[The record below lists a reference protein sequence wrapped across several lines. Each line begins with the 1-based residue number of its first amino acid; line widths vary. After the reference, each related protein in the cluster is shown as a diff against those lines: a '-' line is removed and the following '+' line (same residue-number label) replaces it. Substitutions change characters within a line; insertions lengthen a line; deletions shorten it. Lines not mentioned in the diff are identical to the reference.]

1 LLFFGGGGAPPL
13 VFALGSSAVW
23 LGGDFWL
30 AALEAARRLGRRA
43 ILITGTGSLPSLPQ
57 WAREFSYLPYSQVFP
72 HACVVVHQ
80 AGIGTL
86 AQALRAGRPQLITPV
101 WFDQPDNAARA
112 ARLGVARTLPF
123 RRVSAARL
131 VQQLRPLLAQP
142 SYAAAAREVAG
153 GLIGIDGGA
162 VAADYIIQALASG

>member
-1 LLFFGGGGAPPL
+1 
-13 VFALGSSAVW
+13 
-23 LGGDFWL
+23 
-30 AALEAARRLGRRA
+30 
-43 ILITGTGSLPSLPQ
+43 
-57 WAREFSYLPYSQVFP
+57 
-72 HACVVVHQ
+72 
-80 AGIGTL
+80 
-86 AQALRAGRPQLITPV
+86 
-101 WFDQPDNAARA
+101 
-112 ARLGVARTLPF
+112 VARTLPF